1 MLCAHHLDMHV
12 TLWILMT
19 HINVEKTQENLASLK
34 LCLNSFSLVKR
45 IRFHTRE
52 ATRCFACRLGHVSKD
67 GT

>member
-34 LCLNSFSLVKR
+34 LCLNSFSLVALQ
-45 IRFHTRE
+45 FLHVT
-52 ATRCFACRLGHVSKD
+52 TRCFACRHACF
-67 GT
+67 